1 MKLFS
6 ELRRRNVFKVASVY
20 LVTSWII
27 LQVIA
32 VVSPA
37 LHLPVVFS
45 TVVTV
50 LLVTG
55 FPLVCLFAWAFE
67 LTPEGI
73 RYTKHVTGIESRRTD
88 SGNKINYALAV
99 SLIVALAFIIY
110 EKFYADTTS
119 GTQDLSIAVLP
130 FEDMS
135 PDKTQ
140 EYFGDGIAEE
150 ILNSL
155 ARLDA
160 LTVISRTSSFNFKNN
175 DADIREIGEALNVNF
190 VLEGSVRKDKNQLRI
205 TAQLID
211 VESGS
216 HIWSETYDRQLD
228 SIFAVQDEL
237 TYAITEALK
246 LNLLPEDIRPEI
258 GMTSNPKAYE
268 LFVQGRELAYQRDPE
283 TLPKAAKLL
292 QQAIEIDPAFY
303 LAKAQLYSTY
313 MLGNSYGGFSI
324 ESINRNTER
333 LFWSLLEG
341 PNFPLKFL
349 VLGEHANQR
358 GATDVAD
365 ALYEKA
371 YRAAPNDP
379 LIQNVYPLTID
390 EPETAIAVREQIK
403 ITNPNNRINY
413 YNLASLYLS
422 EHRYKEV
429 EALIPVIE
437 NKFNDSWAAAFYQI
451 SIPFIYEQNL
461 SASIALIEKRL
472 QANGN
477 DAPMLLW
484 GAKLYL
490 VEPNIDKSINYFKQ
504 AVALSPDLIAQS
516 YDYLVMIE
524 QLKHNDAM
532 THPQIE
538 QLNDIN
544 IPSSVLQDVAVI
556 FELLNGNVS
565 LFEKIHDRKITST
578 EKFIQHIEANDI
590 VYFMYAAIKKY
601 NGNGNSQYANALKP
615 FLTKKLIECSYPDSY
630 EFDCLLYMYLDGS
643 FTLNEQYQ
651 KLVDSFD
658 TLYPGVGIDGF
669 ILTSPNYYGVRA
681 HPDFDSAANAFLDRT
696 YRQWNPHL
704 VAERE

>member
-135 PDKTQ
+135 PNKTQ

-349 VLGEHANQR
+349 VLGEHANQQ
-358 GATDVAD
+358 GATDAANV
-365 ALYEKA
+365 LSEKA
-371 YRAAPNDP
+371 YRQAPNDP

-390 EPETAIAVREQIK
+390 DPTTAIAVREQI
-403 ITNPNNRINY
+403 IRTNPNNRINY

-422 EHRYKEV
+422 ERKYEKV
-429 EALIPVIE
+429 KKLLQVIA
-437 NKFNDSWAAAFYQI
+437 NKFNDPWPVAFYKL
-451 SIPFIYEQNL
+451 SIPFTYQQNL
-461 SASIALIEKRL
+461 SESIALVEHQL
-472 QANGN
+472 QLDSSN
-477 DAPMLLW
+477 APMLLW
-484 GAKLYL
+484 GAKLQL
-490 VEPNIDKSINYFKQ
+490 VAQNVDKSIDYFQ
-504 AVALSPDLIAQS
+504 RAVTSSPDLIRYA
-516 YDYLVMIE
+516 YDYLIMIE
-524 QLKHNDAM
+524 QLKHNNAM
-532 THPQIE
+532 SELQIE
-538 QLNDIN
+538 QVNAIE
-544 IPSSVLQDVAVI
+544 IPSHVLQEVAVI
-556 FELLNGNVS
+556 FELLHGNVS
-565 LFEKIHDRKITST
+565 LFEKTHPLKVSSA
-578 EKFIQHIEANDI
+578 EEFIKHVTVNDI
-590 VYFMYAAIKKY
+590 LHFMYAAIKKY
-601 NGNGNSQYANALKP
+601 NGDSQYASALKP
-615 FLTKKLIECSYPDSY
+615 LLAAQFRECSYPDSSHA
-630 EFDCLLYMYLDGS
+630 DCLLYMYLDGS
-643 FTLNEQYQ
+643 FSLDEHYQRLTESFESLN
-651 KLVDSFD
+651 K
-658 TLYPGVGIDGF
+658 GVGIDGF
-669 ILTSPNYYGVRA
+669 ILTAPYYYGVKA
-681 HPDFDSAANAFLDRT
+681 HPDFKSAANKFLDRT